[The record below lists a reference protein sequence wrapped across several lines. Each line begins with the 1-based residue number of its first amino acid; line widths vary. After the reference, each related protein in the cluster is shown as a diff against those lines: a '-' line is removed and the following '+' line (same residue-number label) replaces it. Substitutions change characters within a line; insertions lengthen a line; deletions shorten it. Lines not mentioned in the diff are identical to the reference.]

1 MDDVGRMHVQEASEN
16 LVDEIL
22 NVVVGQVLARVN
34 DSVQVGLHQFGN
46 YVNVSVACAGLGLEQ
61 VNQPYDILVLKKFFF
76 IEKST

>member
-1 MDDVGRMHVQEASEN
+1 MHVQEASEN

-46 YVNVSVACAGLGLEQ
+46 YVNVSVPSAGLGFEQ
-61 VNQPYDILVLKKFFF
+61 VNQPDDIFMLKKFCF
-76 IEKST
+76 INKST